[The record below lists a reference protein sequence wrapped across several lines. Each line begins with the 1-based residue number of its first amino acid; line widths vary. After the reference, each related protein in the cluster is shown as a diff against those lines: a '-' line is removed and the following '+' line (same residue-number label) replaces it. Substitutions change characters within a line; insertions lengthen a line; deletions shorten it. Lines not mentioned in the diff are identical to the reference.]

1 MAARALRGKSL
12 FVYKRNKL
20 NSTWKTVLNISATI
34 RIGSYR
40 QSVHVTGES
49 HVRNTSVSTHT
60 CALHTDGQLFLTV
73 DCSDSEQTS
82 VLTITVIYLVR
93 NTSVGLL
100 PGLRAALWNDRE
112 SIADRVRYYSPLQ

>member
-1 MAARALRGKSL
+1 MAARALCGKSL
-12 FVYKRNKL
+12 FVHKRNKL
-20 NSTWKTVLNISATI
+20 NSTRMTVLNISVTS
-34 RIGSYR
+34 RIGSSR

-60 CALHTDGQLFLTV
+60 CALQRDGQLFLTV
-73 DCSDSEQTS
+73 DRSDSEQNS
-82 VLTITVIYLVR
+82 ALTITVIYLVR

-100 PGLRAALWNDRE
+100 PGLRAALWNNRE